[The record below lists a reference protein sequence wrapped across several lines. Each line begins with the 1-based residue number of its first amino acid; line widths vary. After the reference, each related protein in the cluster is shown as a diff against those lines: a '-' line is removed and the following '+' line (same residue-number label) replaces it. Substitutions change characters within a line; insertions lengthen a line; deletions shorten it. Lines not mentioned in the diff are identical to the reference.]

1 MGCKPIWLPL
11 LLEMVGETTAR
22 MQEVEQRMEQLPRRI
37 KTTIYIPLI
46 PTFSLKGEGAGTC
59 VDTYG
64 QGCLHGAY
72 NFVASICQGIKNQVL
87 VHVISLGCELATAI
101 GSLGQFLPFSFSA
114 ELQIIRTSDTT

>member
-1 MGCKPIWLPL
+1 MGCKSTWLP
-11 LLEMVGETTAR
+11 VGEGWGDDCKDAGGSATHGAVA
-22 MQEVEQRMEQLPRRI
+22 EENKNNHL
-37 KTTIYIPLI
+37 YPLI